1 MNEFRSPETVQ
12 ASTSTT
18 SRVAVE
24 DFLFYEA
31 QLLDAWELEAW
42 RDLFTLDGHYIVPS
56 TDNPDG
62 DLQRDLALIDD
73 DADGLRGRIERL
85 LSTWAHIE
93 NPRSRTRRM
102 VSNVRV
108 WDLDDIELGVRCS
121 TVVHRSRVPGT
132 TSYVADVHYRLRPE
146 GDSFRI
152 AFKHAMLDHHTL
164 RDVGGV
170 LSIIL

>member
-1 MNEFRSPETVQ
+1 MSFRYPEDEQVSSEKFTR
-12 ASTSTT
+12 A
-18 SRVAVE
+18 AVE

-31 QLLDAWELEAW
+31 QLLDAWQLDQW
-42 RDLFTLDGHYIVPS
+42 RDLFDEDGHYIVPS

-62 DLQRDLALIDD
+62 DLVMDLALIDD
-73 DADGLRGRIERL
+73 DMEGLKGRVQRL
-85 LSTWAHIE
+85 KSTYAHIE
-93 NPRSRTRRM
+93 NPRSRTRRI

-108 WDLDDIELGVRCS
+108 WDREDGDLGARCS
-121 TVVHRSRVPGT
+121 VVVYRSRVPGT
-132 TSYVADVHYRLRPE
+132 TSYVADVHYRLRPQ